1 MTNHQATL
9 AYRFPTCVLRHAVVQ
24 AVKRRRLELGLS
36 IECAAE
42 RAQLDVE
49 QWHEFEAGKRKFDP
63 ALQDEVMNAMSTAL
77 EVSYLLELLSA
88 AQS

>member
-1 MTNHQATL
+1 MTNHQAPL
-9 AYRFPTCVLRHAVVQ
+9 AYRFPTCVLRHAVVK

-36 IECAAE
+36 IERAAE

-63 ALQDEVMNAMSTAL
+63 VVQDAMSAV
-77 EVSYLLELLSA
+77 VSAVLQVDYLLELLSA